1 MYNMAIYS
9 KSNFLGLPGP
19 QSLWASNPSQGKIRQ
34 KLDKIK
40 SKFKMTI
47 KLRFQR
53 YITLHYLK
61 KYFLGPTGALT
72 QFGPSLW
79 PKNENLEKKV
89 KI

>member
-19 QSLWASNPSQGKIRQ
+19 QSPSQGKIRQ
-34 KLDKIK
+34 TLDKIK

-53 YITLHYLK
+53 YITLHYLI